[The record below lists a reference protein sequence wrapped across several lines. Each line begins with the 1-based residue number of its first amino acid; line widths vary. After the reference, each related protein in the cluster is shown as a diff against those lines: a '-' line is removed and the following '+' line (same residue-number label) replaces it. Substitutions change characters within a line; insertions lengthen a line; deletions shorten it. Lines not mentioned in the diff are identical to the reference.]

1 MRTWQGKSI
10 LCNMV
15 LLAVLWCLL
24 NLWNMKSTDGEK
36 RESQAGWWILLSAVN
51 VVAAMATTMGAFL
64 TGLLI
69 AVTGLVMAVRDRR
82 PAVLPK
88 LAASCIPCIV
98 YLAVYLVLV

>member
-1 MRTWQGKSI
+1 MFGQCGGGHG
-10 LCNMV
+10 
-15 LLAVLWCLL
+15 
-24 NLWNMKSTDGEK
+24 DYY
-36 RESQAGWWILLSAVN
+36 
-51 VVAAMATTMGAFL
+51 GAFL

-98 YLAVYLVLV
+98 VSGGLLWSGSERRKYF